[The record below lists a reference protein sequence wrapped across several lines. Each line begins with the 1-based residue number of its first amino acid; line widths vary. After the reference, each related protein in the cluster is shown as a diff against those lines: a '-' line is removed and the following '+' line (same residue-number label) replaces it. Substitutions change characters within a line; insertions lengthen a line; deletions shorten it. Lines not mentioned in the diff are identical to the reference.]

1 MDINLFISY
10 VINATKDHGYDGEIE
25 GWEYF
30 WHPNQF
36 PKALL
41 FTITIM
47 TTIGNKSFQKSL
59 RTLTYWVYNQAFS
72 SIKYKSVGL
81 TWLVTGYGHIYPR
94 TLDGQLFTIGYS
106 LVAIGIT
113 LAMLANVGNALA
125 SALIYSYRYVYRIKN
140 KDFHSCPDIFNYTCP
155 KL

>member
-10 VINATKDHGYDGEIE
+10 VINATQNHNYDGEIE

-59 RTLTYWVYNQAFS
+59 KTLTYWLYFFLALS
-72 SIKYKSVGL
+72 SIKYKRFSL

-113 LAMLANVGNALA
+113 LAMLSNVGNALA
-125 SALIYSYRYVYRIKN
+125 KSLIYSYRY
-140 KDFHSCPDIFNYTCP
+140 
-155 KL
+155 